1 MICPNCGE
9 TLRERERSGI
19 EIDVCPV
26 CRGMWLD
33 RGELDKLLDRESRY
47 YDDDDDD
54 LSRERGRER
63 EYAGGRG
70 RVDDHGRPRGYDNQP
85 PKQQKK
91 KGFFQSVI
99 ETFGE
104 GGEGGG
110 MD

>member
-47 YDDDDDD
+47 YDNDDDDD
-54 LSRERGRER
+54 LSRDADANGSTQAD
-63 EYAGGRG
+63 AGASMTTAGRG
-70 RVDDHGRPRGYDNQP
+70 ATTTNRRSNRRRRVSSRA
-85 PKQQKK
+85 
-91 KGFFQSVI
+91 
-99 ETFGE
+99 
-104 GGEGGG
+104 
-110 MD
+110 

>member
-1 MICPNCGE
+1 MNCPNCGE

-26 CRGMWLD
+26 CRGVWLD
-33 RGELDKLLDRESRY
+33 RGELDKLLDRENRY

-54 LSRERGRER
+54 S
-63 EYAGGRG
+63 GGRG
-70 RVDDHGRPRGYDNQP
+70 REPEYARQGGRADDHGRERGYGGQP

-91 KGFFQSVI
+91 KDFFQSVM